1 MKILYSAIDQTVPGT
16 KGGSVHVAAVAEG
29 LAALGHE
36 VTALVTPG
44 SGAPAASGVR
54 WVAMPP
60 PLGSPHLRLLRS
72 HAIATLARGIRPGA
86 IVERYHNF
94 GGEAIRLARPLGAVG
109 VLEVNA

>member
-29 LAALGHE
+29 LAALGHD

-44 SGAPAASGVR
+44 PGEPRPSAVR

-60 PLGSPHLRLLRS
+60 PFGSTHLR
-72 HAIATLARGIRPGA
+72 P
-86 IVERYHNF
+86 
-94 GGEAIRLARPLGAVG
+94 ARPPAIPPPAAG
-109 VLEVNA
+109 VRPHPIAPAHHNLPAQSPPPAAPVHPR